1 MKPSLNC
8 CIVASLYR
16 SCGSTIQRFN
26 GLTVLFCAL
35 IFPWPACAQFQSPSA
50 VSVCSVSGQFIVI
63 GTRQVSPLA
72 SQPAIAG
79 NPDFVRLEPALLA
92 VSAERIKESL
102 RRELG
107 INADAPWRGQIS
119 LALHPAQSPDEDVTI
134 ISMPFANSWNYRVE
148 LPDVLSRTRFMRA
161 LTGVL
166 LLEFADRNAGE
177 HPAEIPNWLTDG
189 LSQELLATSLSE
201 IILSSP
207 DKIVNDL
214 PVTQTDVNQRGF
226 DPLAGARRALQNQP
240 ALTFEQ
246 LSWPSD
252 AQLSGA
258 DGGAYRASAQ
268 LFVHELL
275 DLKNGAAKLR
285 AMLGT
290 LAQVYNWQT
299 AFQSAFHG
307 NFQQP
312 LDVEKWWALRVVSF
326 AARDPGPQW
335 TPDASRD
342 NLDRILSVP
351 VEIRDAS
358 NSLPAPAEASLQA
371 VIRNFHPAQQT
382 AILQATLRDLGLAQ
396 LRMAPRLSVLTG
408 DYRRAIADYLGQC
421 DETAPAS
428 NWVKHTPVT
437 PQSADDANI
446 LNKLDDLDA
455 QRRAIEATIKPDVV
469 TP

>member
-1 MKPSLNC
+1 LHR
-8 CIVASLYR
+8 CIGFTIQR
-16 SCGSTIQRFN
+16 FNGSTIQRF
-26 GLTVLFCAL
+26 LVLCAL
-35 IFPWPACAQFQSPSA
+35 ICPWPALAQFQPPAA
-50 VSVCSVSGQFIVI
+50 VPVRSVSGQFIVI

-72 SQPAIAG
+72 GQPGIAG

-92 VSAERIKESL
+92 VSAERIQESL

-107 INADAPWRGQIS
+107 INADVRWRGEIS
-119 LALHPAQSPDEDVTI
+119 LALHSAQSPDEDVTI
-134 ISMPFANSWNYRVE
+134 VSMPFAGSWNYRVQ
-148 LPDVLSRTRFMRA
+148 LPDVLSRARFMRA
-161 LTGVL
+161 MTGVL
-166 LLEFADRNAGE
+166 LLEFANRNAGA
-177 HPAEIPNWLTDG
+177 HPAEIPNWLIDG
-189 LSQELLATSLSE
+189 LSQELLATGLSE
-201 IILSSP
+201 MILSSP

-214 PVTQTDVNQRGF
+214 PVTQIDANHRGF

-246 LSWPSD
+246 LSWPSG

-285 AMLGT
+285 SMLET
-290 LAQVYNWQT
+290 LPQVYNWQT
-299 AFQSAFHG
+299 AFQSAFRG

-335 TPDASRD
+335 TPAVSRD

-371 VIRNFHPAQQT
+371 VIRNFDPAQQT
-382 AILQATLRDLGLAQ
+382 AVLQAALRDLGLAQ
-396 LRMAPRLSVLTG
+396 LRMAPRLSALTG
-408 DYRRAIADYLGQC
+408 DYRRAIADYLGRR

-428 NWVKHTPVT
+428 HRVKHTPVT
-437 PQSADDANI
+437 PQRADDATI
-446 LNKLDDLDA
+446 LDKLDTLDA
-455 QRRAIEATIKPDVV
+455 QRRAIEAGIKPDAV